1 MNEQEVMKKAFSQ
14 LHASDDTLQKVLNQA
29 HNGKC
34 RKFAPR
40 RFAILVAAVIAVCSL
55 ALVVQGTV
63 FVLLGNHV
71 AVLSPAEN
79 PGTFIDDVYDVT
91 LTPAPEMLD
100 NHGNPIPMPDM
111 EQPNVNV
118 AEAEKWLSQNIND
131 ISGVA
136 SVGDNTFTMKNFM
149 VDENGTGVF
158 TWTVENPNGIP
169 YLGEGCY
176 KITFS
181 PIAPFGNPL
190 LYHYDANGQEKISTV
205 TFDRLVSQSADGTKL
220 EVATFF
226 STVEEY
232 EVGDHFVWEVYCNN
246 NVKDTIQITP
256 NAHIPIK
263 TLTAPEGMWLKITN
277 HSIAIDMNSHTCT
290 TDPNII
296 VYFKDGSQYCV
307 RDRDIMI
314 DNSIGGLWRKSE
326 EYFFDEI
333 VDFFHQLI
341 DINEISHV
349 RVEFTSFEDVIVGE
363 KTEVLSHTHNYNF
376 YP

>member
-1 MNEQEVMKKAFSQ
+1 MNEHEVMKKAFSE
-14 LHASDDTLQKVLNQA
+14 LHASDDTLQKVLQKT
-29 HNGKC
+29 HTPK
-34 RKFAPR
+34 RIAPR
-40 RFAILVAAVIAVCSL
+40 RIAILVAAVVAICSL

-63 FVLLGNHV
+63 FVLLGNHL
-71 AVLSPAEN
+71 AILNPAEN
-79 PGTFIDDVYDVT
+79 PGTFIEDVYDVT

-118 AEAEKWLSQNIND
+118 TKAEKWIGQYIND
-131 ISGVA
+131 ISGIA

-158 TWTVENPNGIP
+158 TWTVENPNGVS

-176 KITFS
+176 RITFA

-190 LYHYDANGQEKISTV
+190 LYHYDANGQKKLDAITY
-205 TFDRLVSQSADGTKL
+205 DRLVSQSEDGTKL

-232 EVGDHFVWEVYCNN
+232 EVGDHFVWEGHCNN

-256 NAHIPIK
+256 NTHIPIK
-263 TLTAPEGMWLKITN
+263 TLTAPEGMRLKITN
-277 HSIAIDMNSHTCT
+277 HSIALEMNSHTCT

-314 DNSIGGLWRKSE
+314 DNSIGGSWRQSE

-349 RVEFTSFEDVIVGE
+349 EVEFTSFEDVIVDE
-363 KTEVLSHTHNYNF
+363 KTEVISHTHNYNF

>member
-1 MNEQEVMKKAFSQ
+1 MNEHEVFQKAFSNLQ
-14 LHASDDTLQKVLNQA
+14 ASDDTLQKVLKQA
-29 HNGKC
+29 HKS
-34 RKFAPR
+34 RKFSPKR
-40 RFAILVAAVIAVCSL
+40 VAILVAAVIAVCSM
-55 ALVVQGTV
+55 ALMAQGKL
-63 FVLLGNHV
+63 FVLLGKRV
-71 AVLSPAEN
+71 AVLTPAEN
-79 PGTFIDDVYDVT
+79 PGTFIEDVYDVT
-91 LTPAPEMLD
+91 LTPVPEMLD

-111 EQPNVNV
+111 EQPKVNV
-118 AEAEKWLSQNIND
+118 AESEKWIGQYIND

-158 TWTVENPNGIP
+158 TWTVENPNGVS

-176 KITFS
+176 GITFADV
-181 PIAPFGNPL
+181 APFGNPL
-190 LYHYDANGQEKISTV
+190 LYHYDANGQEKLSTC

-226 STVEEY
+226 GTVEEY
-232 EVGDHFVWEVYCNN
+232 EVGDHFVWEVNCDHSF
-246 NVKDTIQITP
+246 KDTIQITP
-256 NAHIPIK
+256 TTHIPVK
-263 TLTAPEGMWLKITN
+263 TLTAPEGMRLKIAN
-277 HSIAIDMNSHTCT
+277 HSITLETNSHTCT

-314 DNSIGGLWRKSE
+314 DNSIGGFWRQSE

-349 RVEFTSFEDVIVGE
+349 RVEFTSFEDVIVDG
-363 KTEVLSHTHNYNF
+363 KTEVLSHNHNYTF

>member
-1 MNEQEVMKKAFSQ
+1 MNEHEVMKKAFSE
-14 LHASDDTLQKVLNQA
+14 LHASDDTLQKVLQKTHA
-29 HNGKC
+29 PK
-34 RKFAPR
+34 RTAPR
-40 RFAILVAAVIAVCSL
+40 RIAILVAAVVAICSL

-63 FVLLGNHV
+63 FVLLGNHL
-71 AVLSPAEN
+71 AVLNPAEN
-79 PGTFIDDVYDVT
+79 PGTFIEDVYDVT
-91 LTPAPEMLD
+91 LTPAHEMLD
-100 NHGNPIPMPDM
+100 NQGNPIPMPNM
-111 EQPNVNV
+111 EQPNINIS
-118 AEAEKWLSQNIND
+118 EAEKWIGQYMND
-131 ISGVA
+131 VSGVA

-158 TWTVENPNGIP
+158 IWTVENPNGVS

-176 KITFS
+176 RITFA

-190 LYHYDANGQEKISTV
+190 LYHYDANGQQKLDAITY
-205 TFDRLVSQSADGTKL
+205 DRLVSQSEDGTKL
-220 EVATFF
+220 EVTTFF

-232 EVGDHFVWEVYCNN
+232 EVGDHFVWEVNCNHFDT
-246 NVKDTIQITP
+246 KDTIQITP
-256 NAHIPIK
+256 NTHIPIK
-263 TLTAPEGMWLKITN
+263 TLTAPEGMRLKITN
-277 HSIAIDMNSHTCT
+277 HSIALEMNSHTCT

-314 DNSIGGLWRKSE
+314 DNSIGGLWRQSE

-349 RVEFTSFEDVIVGE
+349 EVEFTSFEDVIVDD
-363 KTEVLSHTHNYNF
+363 KTEVISHTHNYNF